1 MPVLPLISDVD
12 LLGYGKRV
20 IDFDSQI
27 ACVAT
32 LQVICEHV
40 GLRPGSPRHRILE
53 RARAREIWRPRPL
66 SGAKRTSQPHSLISA
81 NDPKRHFPPQR
92 GMPD

>member
-40 GLRPGSPRHRILE
+40 GLRPGCHDTEFLNVLE
-53 RARAREIWRPRPL
+53 HAKYGDPVRFQGQSGRPNLTP
-66 SGAKRTSQPHSLISA
+66 
-81 NDPKRHFPPQR
+81 
-92 GMPD
+92 